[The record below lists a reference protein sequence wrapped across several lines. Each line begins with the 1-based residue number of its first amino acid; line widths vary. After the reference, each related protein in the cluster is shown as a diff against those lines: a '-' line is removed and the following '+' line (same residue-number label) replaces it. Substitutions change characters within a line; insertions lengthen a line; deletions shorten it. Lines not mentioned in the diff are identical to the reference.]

1 MKEPVFTGSCTAL
14 ITPFAE
20 GGEGP
25 DLGRMG
31 KLLDFQAENG
41 TAAVV
46 LAGTTGENATL
57 TQREYE
63 QLVEFAAGYVDG
75 RMKLIVGIG
84 GNDTARC
91 VEKARFASAA
101 GADAVLMTAPYYNKT
116 TQQGVLRHFSVAADA
131 AEVPL
136 ILYNVPSRTAIGI
149 AASTYQAL
157 SRHPN
162 INGVK
167 EASGDFTL
175 IAYLAAECGGAL
187 HLWCGNDDQTIP
199 MMALGALG
207 VISVVSNVLPAEV
220 AKLCALCAAEN
231 FAGAR
236 AEYARWAEFGRLLF
250 RETNPIPVKAAM
262 RLAGLDCGELR
273 LPLVDLSPES
283 LEMLKASMRQLGL
296 YPVKPTVAKI

>member
-14 ITPFAE
+14 ITPF

-25 DLGRMG
+25 DLDRMG
-31 KLLDFQAENG
+31 RLLDFQAANG

-63 QLVEFAAGYVDG
+63 RLVEFCAEKLDG
-75 RMKLIVGIG
+75 RMKLIVGVG

-101 GADAVLMTAPYYNKT
+101 GADAVLMTPPYYNKT

-131 AEVPL
+131 STVPL
-136 ILYNVPSRTAIGI
+136 LLYNVPSRTAIGI
-149 AASTYQAL
+149 AANTYKAL

-175 IAYLAAECGGAL
+175 IAYLAAECAGEL
-187 HLWCGNDDQTIP
+187 HLWSGNDDQTIP

-207 VISVVSNVLPAEV
+207 VISVVSNVLPGEVAEV
-220 AKLCALCAAEN
+220 CAKCAEEK
-231 FAGAR
+231 FSEAR
-236 AEYARWAEFGRLLF
+236 ALYARWAEFARLLF
-250 RETNPIPVKAAM
+250 CETNPIPVKAAM
-262 RLAGLDCGELR
+262 CLAGLDGGKLR
-273 LPLVDLSPES
+273 LPLVDLSPEN
-283 LEMLKASMRQLGL
+283 LEMLKASMRRLGL
-296 YPVKPTVAKI
+296 YPAKLSVK